1 MPADKE
7 TSTMR
12 KKTAATLLAAG
23 LVTGGGAALFVP
35 TMALA
40 ADSST
45 DSTATDRASARL
57 TAIKDALKGLVSDGT
72 ITQSQADKV
81 ARTLAE
87 ADLGERGGR
96 GGHGRGAGRVT
107 PEATAKV
114 IGITVDQLRSAQEA
128 GRTLAQIAQAHGV
141 GKSDLVKGLVAAAE
155 AQLAADVKAGTIT
168 QAQADQL
175 AAGLTERITER
186 VDRAGRG
193 FGRGGPGGSGGPG
206 DRGPA
211 GGGSTA
217 MPTPSA
223 SGA

>member
-1 MPADKE
+1 
-7 TSTMR
+7 MR
-12 KKTAATLLAAG
+12 KKTAAALLAAG

-35 TMALA
+35 GVALA

-45 DSTATDRASARL
+45 GSTATDRASARL

-81 ARTLAE
+81 ADTLAE
-87 ADLGERGGR
+87 ADLGGR
-96 GGHGRGAGRVT
+96 GGHGRGAGGRVT

-114 IGITVDQLRSAQEA
+114 IGITVDQLRAAQEA
-128 GRTLAQIAQAHGV
+128 GQTLAQIAEAHGV
-141 GKSDLVKGLVAAAE
+141 SKSNLIKGLVDAAK
-155 AQLAADVKAGTIT
+155 AQLAADVKAGTLT
-168 QAQADQL
+168 QAQADQV

-206 DRGPA
+206 GRGPA

-217 MPTPSA
+217 TPTPSA